1 MSNLVDRK
9 YVWMIESRGCF
20 GFLHKPAQAVFIIG
34 NFSQQNLQCNL
45 TIQFDVERQVNFAH
59 PARAKFRKD
68 SVV

>member
-1 MSNLVDRK
+1 
-9 YVWMIESRGCF
+9 
-20 GFLHKPAQAVFIIG
+20 
-34 NFSQQNLQCNL
+34 L